1 MAMVTTIFMDDVPIE
16 TSIYIGV
23 PIAMFDERRVNSN
36 VKLAIGIYTGQTDA
50 LGRDKLPLSRCHER
64 TFA

>member
-1 MAMVTTIFMDDVPIE
+1 MAMEKLTCMDDFPME
-16 TSIYIGV
+16 TCIYMGV
-23 PIAMFDERRVNSN
+23 PIAMFDERMVNSN

-50 LGRDKLPLSRCHER
+50 LGRNKLQLSRCHER